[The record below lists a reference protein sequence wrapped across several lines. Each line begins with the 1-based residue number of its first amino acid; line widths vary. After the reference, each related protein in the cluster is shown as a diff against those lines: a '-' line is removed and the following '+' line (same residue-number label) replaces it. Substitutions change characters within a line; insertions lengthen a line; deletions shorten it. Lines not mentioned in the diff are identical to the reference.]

1 MPFPIPT
8 TKQAITA
15 SSATALYS
23 QGDEGVF
30 ETDEGFVHAVYCKN
44 ANAGSLA
51 AGFVVAHAWDNDGG
65 PFAIDT
71 APLANVSAMRA
82 NVVGVLLASM
92 TTGGFGW
99 VAYRGPVT
107 NALLAQNV
115 ASNAL
120 LYVTANTAARLA
132 SVATSINS
140 VASNQLY
147 NQVVMG
153 RYGAT
158 ASTISRASTTQ
169 VAGHYVNL
177 FWK

>member
-1 MPFPIPT
+1 MPFPT
-8 TKQAITA
+8 AAVQQAID
-15 SSATALYS
+15 ATSTSALYS
-23 QGDEGVF
+23 VGTQTVF
-30 ETDEGFVHAVYCKN
+30 STDEGFVHAVYCKN
-44 ANAGSLA
+44 ANAASLA

-65 PFAIDT
+65 PFAM
-71 APLANVSAMRA
+71 NVI
-82 NVVGVLLASM
+82 GVLLASV
-92 TTGGFGW
+92 TTGGFAW
-99 VAYRGPVT
+99 VAFRGPVT
-107 NALLAQNV
+107 NALLAENV

-158 ASTISRASTTQ
+158 ASTLSRASSTN